1 MFIKRKIY
9 WLPVLLCL
17 LITSK
22 VFSESSCILC
32 HTDEKMLTKNLA
44 EAKEQKSAMQSGA
57 G

>member
-9 WLPVLLCL
+9 WLAVFFCL

-22 VFSESSCILC
+22 VFAESSCILC
-32 HTDEKMLTKNLA
+32 HTDEKMLTINLA
-44 EAKEQKSAMQSGA
+44 EAKEQKSAMQSGS